1 MRFFAAVAGA
11 TLMPDGRDYDEQCI
25 HRLEEHHTVI
35 TTEHGDTVVNTHT
48 GERVVLPP
56 CASKATSP
64 GVGYYSDWVVDTV
77 SRHPSIGRMATNWTV
92 PAAPESR
99 GPVPGMS
106 SVYLFNGLE
115 TGTGHG
121 GTSKGILQ
129 PVLSYGKSGCILNPL
144 AGWRFTAF
152 FVLGSGRAYC
162 GKVIEVEEGDQLQ
175 GRMTK
180 TGDSWMIEADA
191 GAKGVSTHTVSGGLA
206 VTAAYITI
214 EGMVI
219 YNCKALPK
227 EDLVFSA
234 NSLSDSQGKALE
246 PQWKTEVRHGE
257 CKPAVALHGDD
268 VTVSWGASDVVV

>member
-1 MRFFAAVAGA
+1 MRFFAAVASA

-35 TTEHGDTVVNTHT
+35 TTEAGDTLVNTRT
-48 GERVVLPP
+48 GDRVELPP
-56 CASKATSP
+56 CDSKAASP
-64 GVGYYSDWVVDTV
+64 GVGYYSDWIVDTV
-77 SRHPSIGRMATNWTV
+77 SRHPSIGMMATNWTV
-92 PAAPESR
+92 PTAPESR

-152 FVLGSGRAYC
+152 QVTKAGRAYC
-162 GKVIEVEEGDQLQ
+162 GKVIEVEEGDTLQ

-180 TGDSWMIEADA
+180 SGDTWTIEADA
-191 GAKGVSTHTVSGGLA
+191 GAKGVSSHG
-206 VTAAYITI
+206 VTGEFEATSAYITV
-214 EGMVI
+214 EGMII

-227 EDLVFSA
+227 DDLLFSA
-234 NSLSDSQGKALE
+234 NVLSDSQGKALE
-246 PQWKTEVRHGE
+246 AQWKTEIYHKE
-257 CKPAVALHGDD
+257 CQPAVSVQGDD
-268 VTVSWGASDVVV
+268 VTVSWGPADVVV

>member
-1 MRFFAAVAGA
+1 MRFFAAVASA

-35 TTEHGDTVVNTHT
+35 TTEAGDTLVNTRT
-48 GERVVLPP
+48 GERVELPL
-56 CASKATSP
+56 CDSKAN
-64 GVGYYSDWVVDTV
+64 VGYYSSWIVDTV
-77 SRHPSIGRMATNWTV
+77 SLHPSIGMMATNWTV
-92 PAAPESR
+92 PTAPESR

-115 TGTGHG
+115 DGTNHHDS
-121 GTSKGILQ
+121 TFILQ

-152 FVLGSGRAYC
+152 YVTGSGRAYC
-162 GKVIEVEEGDQLQ
+162 GKVIEVEEGDTLQ

-180 TGDSWMIEADA
+180 SGDSWTIEADA
-191 GAKGVSTHTVSGGLA
+191 GAKGVSSHTVSGGLA

-227 EDLVFSA
+227 DDLVFSA
-234 NSLSDSQGKALE
+234 NVLSDIQGKALE
-246 PQWKTEVRHGE
+246 PKWQTEIRHGE
-257 CKPAVALHGDD
+257 CKPAVSVQGDD
-268 VTVSWGASDVVV
+268 VTVSWGAQDVVV

>member
-35 TTEHGDTVVNTHT
+35 TTEHGDTVVNTNT

-115 TGTGHG
+115 DGSNRHDSTF
-121 GTSKGILQ
+121 ILQ

-152 FVLGSGRAYC
+152 QVTKAGRAYC
-162 GKVIEVEEGDQLQ
+162 GKVIEVEEGDVLQ
-175 GRMTK
+175 GRMTR
-180 TGDSWMIEADA
+180 TGDTWIIEADA
-191 GAKGVSTHTVSGGLA
+191 GAKGVSSHS
-206 VTAAYITI
+206 VTDDFEATTAYITV
-214 EGMVI
+214 EGMII

-227 EDLVFSA
+227 EDLLFSA
-234 NSLSDSQGKALE
+234 NVLSDGQGKALE
-246 PQWKTEVRHGE
+246 PQWKTEIYHQE
-257 CKPAVALHGDD
+257 CKPAVTLHGND